1 MKSAEKS
8 FIQQRAM
15 HVFNRFSVL
24 AAIAGGMRTRRQIQN
39 AAGLS
44 WGTVSS
50 CVRELAAENILTL
63 SPELPENAF
72 TVFPAAD
79 ARNSYCFFNREKH
92 LLAGV
97 SVSADHLDLEIVTP
111 DRETILSHTLQ
122 TGFLPDAAA
131 LKQALIRLFE
141 ETATAPEKIAYS
153 VIALT
158 GAFDR
163 TGKIWLKTPHLPQVD
178 KWDLAI
184 LSDSLPGEVI
194 FEHDIISKARSVM
207 MKRQDSGNDSAF
219 IHWGNG
225 IGLTICRE
233 GKFQEGHR
241 GFAGEIGHLPYPA
254 ANNST
259 LETCASLTAAEVF
272 AQKRQ
277 CPLDSP
283 EVWEFLKPH
292 ILWCLSAVAGLF
304 DPEVIVLGGEVPD
317 LFPEKIG
324 ELSAELEK
332 ISWIPIHNELRFYS
346 MNECNTASGAA
357 FAAGE
362 VLLANLAEMN
372 NCQEK

>member
-15 HVFNRFSVL
+15 HVSNRLSVL
-24 AAIAGGMRTRRQIQN
+24 TAVSGGMRTRRQIQS

-44 WGTVSS
+44 WGTVSA
-50 CVRELAAENILTL
+50 CVRELTAENILTL
-63 SPELPENAF
+63 STELPENAF
-72 TVFPAAD
+72 TAFPAAD
-79 ARNSYCFFNREKH
+79 TRNSYCFFNRKKN

-111 DRETILSHTLQ
+111 DRESILSHTLQ
-122 TGFLPDAAA
+122 TGSLPDAAA
-131 LKQALIRLFE
+131 LKNALIRLFE
-141 ETATAPEKIAYS
+141 TAGIAPEKIACS

-163 TGKIWLKTPHLPQVD
+163 TGKVWLKTPHLPQVD
-178 KWDLAI
+178 KWDLST
-184 LSDSLPGEVI
+184 LSGSLPGIVI

-207 MKRQDSGNDSAF
+207 MKRQDFGNDFAF

-254 ANNST
+254 ASNST
-259 LETCASLTAAEVF
+259 LETCAAMTAAEVF
-272 AQKRQ
+272 AKKRQ
-277 CPLDSP
+277 IPLASP

-292 ILWCLSAVAGLF
+292 ILWCLTAVTGLF
-304 DPEVIVLGGEVPD
+304 DPAIIIIGGEVPD
-317 LFPEKIG
+317 LFPERIG
-324 ELSAELEK
+324 ELSGELEK
-332 ISWIPIHNELRFYS
+332 ISWIPMCSKLKFYS
-346 MNECNTASGAA
+346 MNECGTALGAA

-362 VLLANLAEMN
+362 PLLDNLANMN